1 MAGDVQVF
9 HVPESGRVETH
20 PSVKATSN
28 ANYLLIK
35 KDKDKIDI
43 DMIRYDKSQ
52 QQPNRIES
60 ISCLVTSGSRN
71 SKLLNFNHLL
81 SKSRTQKN

>member
-20 PSVKATSN
+20 PSVKANSN

-35 KDKDKIDI
+35 KDKDKI
-43 DMIRYDKSQ
+43 RVSSSQ
-52 QQPNRIES
+52 TE
-60 ISCLVTSGSRN
+60 
-71 SKLLNFNHLL
+71 L
-81 SKSRTQKN
+81 SQFSDEWKWKF